1 MAGDKTKMCVKR
13 VQWASQGTDSA
24 IAALEGGECID
35 TDDEGPRE
43 DNAAYLHRGSC
54 LLYVINVTIDS
65 KSRPKLS
72 SLGDGSHQG
81 QSNQ

>member
-1 MAGDKTKMCVKR
+1 MLEE
-13 VQWASQGTDSA
+13 ASTFVSMSNPVSLQ
-24 IAALEGGECID
+24 ECID